1 MSSQEVSLEKLVCKP
16 QFDTVVDLVITKYM
30 LIMRVS
36 RGILQWPIWLHLA
49 LSFAKQC
56 VLTFVLQHG
65 LILLSMSYRSFSRWS
80 ESRAGLCL
88 TAAL

>member
-1 MSSQEVSLEKLVCKP
+1 MSSHEVLLEKLVCKP
-16 QFDTVVDLVITKYM
+16 QFDTVVDLVITKCM
-30 LIMRVS
+30 LILRVS
-36 RGILQWPIWLHLA
+36 RGMLHWPTWLHLA

-56 VLTFVLQHG
+56 VLTFVLQHC

-80 ESRAGLCL
+80 ELRAGLCL